1 MYGEKDVKIPLEL
14 LKLYNQGMK
23 LPAGT
28 PKHKEVMKQIDD
40 MRKNLVSKK
49 NLVKMQMEII

>member
-23 LPAGT
+23 FKIKRL
-28 PKHKEVMKQIDD
+28 
-40 MRKNLVSKK
+40 
-49 NLVKMQMEII
+49 EI